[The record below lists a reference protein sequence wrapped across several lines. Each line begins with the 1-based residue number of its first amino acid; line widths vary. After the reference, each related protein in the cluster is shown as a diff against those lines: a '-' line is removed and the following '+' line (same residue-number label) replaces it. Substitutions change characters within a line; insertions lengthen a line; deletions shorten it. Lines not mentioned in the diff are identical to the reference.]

1 MTRLELIGATASG
14 LLFGFGLSLSQMVE
28 PQKVQAFLDLAG
40 DWDPSLAL
48 VMGGAVVVTALLFP
62 WVLRRPASLSG
73 ASFSLPTR
81 QDIDAPLV
89 LGAATFGIGWGLTGY
104 CPGPALSALTLGFWE
119 PWVFVPAML
128 LGAWAGGGYARRG
141 TASAAQ
147 LADV

>member
-1 MTRLELIGATASG
+1 MNRLELIGATLSG

-28 PQKVQAFLDLAG
+28 PQKVQAFLDIAG

-48 VMGGAVVVTALLFP
+48 VMGGAVAVTGLLFP
-62 WVLRRPASLSG
+62 WVLRRPAALSG
-73 ASFSLPTR
+73 AGFNLPTR

-89 LGAATFGIGWGLTGY
+89 MGAATFGIGWGLTGY

-141 TASAAQ
+141 AGRAPEPTGI
-147 LADV
+147 